1 MWIKYFIVCVLI
13 SYTGVNI
20 SAQTWVEWEEQ
31 VADEQDI
38 VYWQE
43 RYEEMSELIEH
54 PFNINTITKEQLEQ
68 LPFLSD
74 KLIENILYYLYK
86 YGPMVSKKELLGI
99 EGMDWQT
106 RRLLEKCVYV
116 GEAEDEKSKLRWRN
130 IWKYNKQELFTRV
143 DIPLNKKAGYADY
156 DPEILEKSPNKR
168 YYGDPIYNNIRY
180 RFRYRQQLFAGLTA
194 EKDAGEPFF
203 RLFNKK
209 GYDFYSGYL
218 FLQDVKRWKAIA
230 LGHYRVSFGY
240 GLVINQAFSMGKSAS
255 LYIMN
260 RMGRG
265 LSKYTSVGEYNY
277 LQGAGATYRL
287 SERWNISA
295 FYSFR
300 KQDAN
305 VENMFITSLKTDG
318 YHRLRKDVEKMNTV
332 SNHLAGSNL
341 SYNGKHVEFGLTAVY
356 NIFDKVLN
364 PDYRKYNRYYP
375 RGKDFFNAGV
385 NYKFFFRRMVFS
397 GETAVDRQ
405 GKIATIN
412 MLSYSPTVNT
422 TFLLMNRYFDKR
434 YQALYANAFGEN
446 SRIQNEAGIYIGLET
461 KLLNKIRLLYYTDF
475 FYFPYYRYRVD
486 KEKTMG
492 IEERI
497 QISYSPINSLS
508 MLIKYSYK
516 NKAQNYTSSQK
527 TKFVLPYM
535 RHRLHY
541 QLSYSLNEQTVFKTM
556 AEYIRTSYY
565 KREYSNGLMIG
576 GSAKVGFTGFPFRAS
591 VSGAWFRTDDY
602 NSHIYMYEPGL
613 LYAFSM
619 NSFYG
624 KGTRLAVNLRYDCNN
639 WLMIQGKWGWTHYT
653 DRNRI
658 SSGPEE
664 IMGNNKA
671 DLQFQLRIKF

>member
-1 MWIKYFIVCVLI
+1 M
-13 SYTGVNI
+13 
-20 SAQTWVEWEEQ
+20 
-31 VADEQDI
+31 
-38 VYWQE
+38 
-43 RYEEMSELIEH
+43 
-54 PFNINTITKEQLEQ
+54 
-68 LPFLSD
+68 
-74 KLIENILYYLYK
+74 
-86 YGPMVSKKELLGI
+86 
-99 EGMDWQT
+99 
-106 RRLLEKCVYV
+106 
-116 GEAEDEKSKLRWRN
+116 
-130 IWKYNKQELFTRV
+130 
-143 DIPLNKKAGYADY
+143 
-156 DPEILEKSPNKR
+156 
-168 YYGDPIYNNIRY
+168 
-180 RFRYRQQLFAGLTA
+180 FAGLTA

-255 LYIMN
+255 FYTMN

-412 MLSYSPTVNT
+412 ILSYSPTVNT
-422 TFLLMNRYFDKR
+422 TLLLMNRYYDKR

-446 SRIQNEAGIYIGLET
+446 SRMQNEAGIYIGLET

-486 KEKTMG
+486 KEKTIG

-602 NSHIYMYEPGL
+602 NSRIYMYEPGL

-639 WLMIQGKWGWTHYT
+639 WLMIQGKWGWTHYA

-671 DLQFQLRIKF
+671 DLQFQLRVKF